1 MFTRVERV
9 IIGVAD
15 LPAAVQVYA
24 SLGFELH
31 ATAESAIAFN
41 ATDCLELVQTP
52 EREGLHT
59 IVIESDA
66 LAADVA
72 AMRGRGIDISDAM
85 PRGAV
90 LGPANPLP
98 LQFIQHHAPVER
110 VHVCSHPNQVERLE
124 RTYIVVPDLSALVET
139 YARVLGVPVPPVQR
153 GNVIKAD
160 MCIFDV
166 GPTGIGVAQPM
177 EPGPAASALELR
189 GPGPFQ
195 VLFRTRSMAA
205 GARIGCRRTGCR
217 HPPAASATPA
227 NRPCSWVPSTPAAP
241 TSRLSDLSERKLAG
255 RAAVLRCSLFQRASA
270 SAPGSMPR

>member
-1 MFTRVERV
+1 MATAMFTRVERV

-15 LPAAVQVYA
+15 LPQAVQVYA

-31 ATAESAIAFN
+31 TGATSAIGFN
-41 ATDCLELVQTP
+41 AADSLELVPTS

-59 IVIESDA
+59 IVIESDD
-66 LAADVA
+66 LAGDVA
-72 AMRGRGIDISDAM
+72 AMRGRGIDISQ
-85 PRGAV
+85 GAE

-98 LQFIQHHAPVER
+98 LRFIQRHVPVDGP
-110 VHVCSHPNQVERLE
+110 HVCAHPNQVERLE
-124 RTYIVVPDLSALVET
+124 RTYIVVPQLSELVET

-166 GPTGIGVAQPM
+166 CPTGIGVAQPM

-205 GARIGCRRTGCR
+205 GADWMRTHGVP
-217 HPPAASATPA
+217 PPARGIRNTGEQAMLVGPEQACGTYVAFVGP
-227 NRPCSWVPSTPAAP
+227 
-241 TSRLSDLSERKLAG
+241 E
-255 RAAVLRCSLFQRASA
+255 
-270 SAPGSMPR
+270 